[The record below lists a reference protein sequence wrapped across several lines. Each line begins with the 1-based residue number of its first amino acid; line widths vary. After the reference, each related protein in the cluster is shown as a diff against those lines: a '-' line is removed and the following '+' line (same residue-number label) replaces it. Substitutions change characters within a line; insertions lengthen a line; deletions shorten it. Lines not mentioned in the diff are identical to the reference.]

1 MHRTV
6 YPVSG
11 SEWTKIY
18 ARSLGIHIKDT
29 DVFSDITG
37 ETESDNFIYNDVM
50 KRLSQMDLSTKTKLL
65 NSLDNEDDPTIIS
78 LLKEL
83 YLVCYVRPNVES
95 AVDDLGKL
103 IFNMVG
109 ISSDHNL
116 LISRPTPLSMIMA
129 GSKISAN
136 PDISIESIKGNILL
150 LVQEDKAYDAS
161 NPGDPEAQLIA
172 EMLVAYSENLNNN
185 ANMVQTMY
193 GIVMVGSY
201 SAFYK
206 MDLTPDVL
214 LSISMGQERSY
225 DSDPLV
231 EVIRYQPGEK
241 SRNYMCESAENIIRT
256 FEYYHKLYSRL
267 KIR

>member
-1 MHRTV
+1 MCRTV

-11 SEWTKIY
+11 SEWTKVY

-37 ETESDNFIYNDVM
+37 EIESDNFIYNDVM
-50 KRLSQMDLSTKTKLL
+50 KRLSQMDLSTRTKLL
-65 NSLDNEDDPTIIS
+65 NNLDNEDDPTIIS

-116 LISRPTPLSMIMA
+116 LISGPTPLSMIMA

-136 PDISIESIKGNILL
+136 PDISIESIKGNLM
-150 LVQEDKAYDAS
+150 
-161 NPGDPEAQLIA
+161 A

-185 ANMVQTMY
+185 ANMAQTMY
-193 GIVMVGSY
+193 GIVMIGSY
-201 SAFYK
+201 SVFYR
-206 MDLTPDVL
+206 MDLTPDIL
-214 LSISMGQERSY
+214 LSISMGQEGSY

-231 EVIRYQPGEK
+231 EVIRYQPGENK
-241 SRNYMCESAENIIRT
+241 RRLALAENIIRT
-256 FEYYHKLYSRL
+256 FEYYRRLYSRL